1 MKIALIISIISFIF
15 SQANYQI
22 LSTPSNFKN
31 IFEVEDFYDNYNYSV
46 FNSLY
51 PNDINLFAFTISAKK
66 TQNSEI
72 FITLKNL
79 NYGEFNDNESNYS
92 FGANESLVQFSLL
105 KKEYIANKIMLNINY
120 LKSKI
125 DTYQS
130 DLISVDLL
138 TLFRFRSNHYFNIA
152 FKNYGKIITSYS
164 STKIQLPKT
173 INISYNFKK
182 NEFPFSLITS
192 YKKRLDVEENLIQV
206 TLGIKLNS
214 KLDLYI
220 SNRNNKSDLFFGEY
234 VDRMMAG
241 TNIGIIYSKN
251 QNNLNLAF
259 QNLGAA
265 GYVTSFSFTKS
276 IL

>member
-1 MKIALIISIISFIF
+1 MKIALIISAISFIF

-51 PNDINLFAFTISAKK
+51 PNGINLFAFTISAKK
-66 TQNSEI
+66 IKNSEI

-79 NYGEFNDNESNYS
+79 NYGEFSDNESNYS
-92 FGANESLVQFSLL
+92 FGANESLIQFSFL
-105 KKEYIANKIMLNINY
+105 KKHNIANRIMLNINY

-130 DLISVDLL
+130 DLISIDLL
-138 TLFRFRSNHYFNIA
+138 ALLRFQSNHYINIA
-152 FKNYGKIITSYS
+152 FKNYGKIINSYS

-182 NEFPFSLITS
+182 AEFPFSLIAS
-192 YKKRLDVEENLIQV
+192 YKKRLDIEESLIQA
-206 TLGIKLNS
+206 TLGLKLNS
-214 KLDLYI
+214 NLDLYI
-220 SNRNNKSDLFFGEY
+220 SSRNDKSDLFFGEY
-234 VDRMMAG
+234 IDKMIAG

-251 QNNLNLAF
+251 KNNLNLAF